1 MKKIISFLLLF
12 TFGLS
17 SCEKDDICDGNTP
30 TTPRL
35 VITFYDNID
44 PTTPAPVVNMTV
56 KGENETNPI
65 IFNPSATGDSQYY
78 VNTST
83 VSIPL
88 RTDSDTTTYEFT
100 YNAPSTNTAARNT
113 DILTFKYT
121 RENIYVSRACGFKT
135 NFILDNTNAI
145 VRTDPDGLNWMLN
158 INVLNRNIFTENE
171 KEPHIEIV
179 F

>member
-1 MKKIISFLLLF
+1 MKKFVSILLLF

-17 SCEKDDICDGNTP
+17 SCEKDDICDANTP

-35 VITFYDNID
+35 VITFYDDID

-56 KGENETNPI
+56 KGQDQENPI
-65 IFNPSATGDSQYY
+65 IFNKNATDDNQYY
-78 VNTST
+78 VNAST

-100 YNAPSTNTAARNT
+100 YNASGTGRNT
-113 DILTFKYT
+113 DILTFRYT
-121 RENIYVSRACGFKT
+121 RESIYVSRACGYKM
-135 NFILDNTNAI
+135 NYILDQAAPV
-145 VRTDPDGLNWMLN
+145 VRTDPDGVNWMLN
-158 INVLNRNIFTENE
+158 INVLNRNIVSEDET
-171 KEPHIEIV
+171 HINIV

>member
-1 MKKIISFLLLF
+1 MKKLVSILLLF

-17 SCEKDDICDGNTP
+17 SCEKDDICDANTP

-35 VITFYDNID
+35 VITFYDDID
-44 PTTPAPVVNMTV
+44 PTTPASVLNMTV
-56 KGENETNPI
+56 KGEGEENPI
-65 IFNPSATGDSQYY
+65 IFNENGTDGTQYQISA
-78 VNTST
+78 NT

-100 YNAPSTNTAARNT
+100 YNASSTNRNT
-113 DILTFKYT
+113 DILTFRYT

-135 NFILDNTNAI
+135 NFTLDPAASV
-145 VRTDPDGLNWMLN
+145 VRTDPDGNNWMLN
-158 INVLNRNIFTENE
+158 ITVLNRNIVSENE
-171 KEPHIEIV
+171 NDPHINIV